1 VQRAEVSFTTKQAV
15 VSYDA
20 RQVTVEQM
28 VAAIKNIGFSAT
40 PHR

>member
-1 VQRAEVSFTTKQAV
+1 MKQAV
-15 VSYDA
+15 VRYDA
-20 RQVTVEQM
+20 GQVTVEQM